1 MTTLLWE
8 GCGNVRDLGGL
19 ETEDGVT
26 TRTGAIVRAANI
38 RRLTE
43 AGWSALVEHGVRTV
57 VDLRFDEELAE
68 DPPADLPVDV
78 VHVSLFGHWTPEFER
93 EVRHEQRTTDDWAGM
108 LRWLYLDAL
117 DRNAPAFGAAL
128 SAVAQAGEGA
138 VCIHCLAGKDR
149 TGILAA
155 LILRLAGVKIETVD
169 ADYAASE
176 RNVRRMFAA
185 WIDEAGDD
193 AERAWRT
200 RHVHVPAGVMR
211 DVLAE
216 LESSHGSVAGYLLK
230 AGATRDELDAVRR
243 RLREGS

>member
-1 MTTLLWE
+1 VTTLAWE

-26 TRTGAIVRAANI
+26 TRSGAIVRADNI

-78 VHVSLFGHWTPEFER
+78 VHVSLFGHWTPEFEA
-93 EVRHEQRTTDDWAGM
+93 EVREEQRTTDDWAAM

-117 DRNAPAFGAAL
+117 DRNAPAFAAAV
-128 SAVAQAGEGA
+128 SAVARAGEGA
-138 VCIHCLAGKDR
+138 VCVHCLAGKDR

-155 LILRLAGVKIETVD
+155 LLLRVAGVRIETVD

-176 RNVRRMFAA
+176 QNVRRMFTE
-185 WIDEAGDD
+185 WIDEAEDEAD
-193 AERAWRT
+193 RAWRL
-200 RHVHVPAGVMR
+200 RHAHVPAGVMR
-211 DVLAE
+211 AVLAE
-216 LESSHGSVAGYLLK
+216 LEARHGSVARYLLA
-230 AGATRDELDAVRR
+230 AGATEEDLEAVRV
-243 RLREGS
+243 RLRGRA

>member
-1 MTTLLWE
+1 MTTLAWE

-26 TRTGAIVRAANI
+26 TRSGAIVRADNI
-38 RRLTE
+38 RRLTA
-43 AGWSALVEHGVRTV
+43 AGWNALVEHGVRTV

-68 DPPADLPVDV
+68 DPPADVPVHV
-78 VHVSLFGHWTPEFER
+78 VHVSLFGHWTPEFEA
-93 EVRHEQRTTDDWAGM
+93 EVRHEQRTTDDWAAM

-117 DRNAPAFGAAL
+117 ERNTVAFVAAV
-128 SAVAQAGEGA
+128 SAVAQAGAGA

-149 TGILAA
+149 TGVLAA
-155 LILRLAGVKIETVD
+155 LLLRLAGVRIETVD

-176 RNVRRMFAA
+176 QNVRRMFAE
-185 WIDEAGDD
+185 WIDEAEDEAD
-193 AERAWRT
+193 RARRL

-216 LESSHGSVAGYLLK
+216 LQARHGSVAGYLLA
-230 AGATRDELDAVRR
+230 AGAAQDDLDAVRV
-243 RLREGS
+243 RLRGKA